1 MRPQQLS
8 TDPVPWRPSHTQSC
22 LFQPFPPLSF
32 HAFSR
37 PTSARGRTH
46 QHGRLRLFL
55 PGLVKDLAIWG
66 RLLIVALSLTSGAPF
81 FSFCFALSVSIF
93 FSFFAGHELQTR
105 WVSWSHIVYLLEY
118 GTRGRVLS
126 SSHTIL
132 SHQFRGAALE
142 TWKFHPSLC
151 SWISQGTTYLCFA
164 HPLLTAAVRF
174 NLSTN
179 IWIVSTG
186 ARHLPA

>member
-1 MRPQQLS
+1 MYFYSHVNLFSFKGVSLFSLTQKCTTSKPGTVPTGCFRHWDRQVYMRPQQLS

-81 FSFCFALSVSIF
+81 FSFCFALSVSSQLVASDF
-93 FSFFAGHELQTR
+93 PSHRDLFPVVSFSY
-105 WVSWSHIVYLLEY
+105 SLLD
-118 GTRGRVLS
+118 VL
-126 SSHTIL
+126 
-132 SHQFRGAALE
+132 F
-142 TWKFHPSLC
+142 
-151 SWISQGTTYLCFA
+151 
-164 HPLLTAAVRF
+164 
-174 NLSTN
+174 
-179 IWIVSTG
+179 
-186 ARHLPA
+186 